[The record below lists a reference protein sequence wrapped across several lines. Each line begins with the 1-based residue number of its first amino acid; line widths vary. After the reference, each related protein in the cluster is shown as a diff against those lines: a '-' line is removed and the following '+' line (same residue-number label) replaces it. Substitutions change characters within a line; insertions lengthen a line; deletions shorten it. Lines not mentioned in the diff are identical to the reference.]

1 MILGIMINGIVNFGG
16 MDYVEIV
23 LVYGLDDGEEFDFD
37 VDEIVYSD
45 YEAIDQ
51 FRIIVVVG
59 IV

>member
-45 YEAIDQ
+45 YEAID
-51 FRIIVVVG
+51 
-59 IV
+59 